1 MLRPVFRKALRL
13 SLLATMLYF
22 SALSP
27 ALAGP
32 PAAPDLG
39 VLFGWTNTDK
49 GEIAITWKPQGDEQ
63 AHIDALARRHEGH
76 DPLLHT
82 ADAGLPQRA
91 RNIGPQRLMTT
102 RGIFLSDHKGFRV
115 ANPGDGARLRIIFV
129 MPPALK
135 DAEHMEV
142 LSLPLRMRPKE
153 AMREATVRPL
163 ARQLG
168 AALLPT
174 LRAKLDGD
182 AKTRLSDEA
191 ISIAPG
197 NFPEPHAFLVLMRE
211 SGSYVNSKGHEDRLT
226 GLTLAQ
232 ARGPLSG
239 VLFPPQLR
247 GDFYSIDFL
256 VDIDGD
262 TYDEVLL
269 RAIHQE
275 GPHESQSFYLL
286 RWSKAQPELMPLY
299 GSGI

>member
-1 MLRPVFRKALRL
+1 MLRAAIFP
-13 SLLATMLYF
+13 SLLATTLAVVPIP
-22 SALSP
+22 SAQ
-27 ALAGP
+27 
-32 PAAPDLG
+32 AAPPDVG
-39 VLFGWTNTDK
+39 VLFGWTNAER

-63 AHIDALARRHEGH
+63 AHIEALARRHEGH
-76 DPLLHT
+76 DPLLST

-91 RNIGPQRLMTT
+91 RALGPQRLMTT
-102 RGIFLSDHKGFRV
+102 RGVFLSDHKGFRV
-115 ANPGDGARLRIIFV
+115 ASPEGGARLRIIFV

-135 DAEHMEV
+135 DAEHTEV

-168 AALLPT
+168 AALMPT

-182 AKTRLSDEA
+182 LKTRLIDEA
-191 ISIAPG
+191 IQIAPG
-197 NFPEPHAFLVLMRE
+197 AFPEPHAFLVLVRE
-211 SGSYVNSKGHEDRLT
+211 SPINKGPHEDRLT

-247 GDFYSIDFL
+247 SDSYSVDFL

-262 TYDEVLL
+262 QFDEVLL
-269 RAIHQE
+269 RSIHHE
-275 GPHESQSFYLL
+275 GQSFYLL
-286 RWSKAQPELMPLY
+286 RWVKSQPELMPLY